1 MITDEGIKQLMTF
14 YDADTLLELIREQ
27 AEHVRV
33 LQEQLK
39 PFLTEP
45 HKINRIR
52 EG

>member
-1 MITDEGIKQLMTF
+1 MQTDEDIKQLMTF
-14 YDADTLLELIREQ
+14 YEADTLLELIGEQ

-33 LQEQLK
+33 LQERLK
-39 PFLTEP
+39 PLLTEP

>member
-1 MITDEGIKQLMTF
+1 MLTDEDIKQLMTF
-14 YDADTLLELIREQ
+14 YEADTLLELIGEQ

-33 LQEQLK
+33 LQERLK
-39 PFLTEP
+39 PLLTEP